1 MIRATR
7 RESKDLARMSLA
19 TIAKDF
25 ERLAKKARTVQQ
37 TRRLCIDAVLQ
48 ELESAKAALE
58 GIDNGCVGVRG
69 GPDTKTFITGD
80 PMEEDHAAF
89 PGCAEGVCG
98 SEAGDSARGASS
110 NRLES
115 VAGCEH
121 VLESLE
127 HAVASAVA
135 SDSMASDDKEIASMS
150 TKLGKVAP
158 KPFYDTASGGVSPV
172 FLHCL

>member
-1 MIRATR
+1 
-7 RESKDLARMSLA
+7 MSLA
-19 TIAKDF
+19 TVAKDF
-25 ERLAKKARTVQQ
+25 ERLAKKARTAQE

-58 GIDNGCVGVRG
+58 GIEHGCVGVRAV
-69 GPDTKTFITGD
+69 PDAMTFVTGD
-80 PMEEDHAAF
+80 PMEEDDAAA

-98 SEAGDSARGASS
+98 SEAGDSAEGASI
-110 NRLES
+110 NQPGS

-121 VLESLE
+121 VLESLQQ
-127 HAVASAVA
+127 AVASAVA

-158 KPFYDTASGGVSPV
+158 KSFCDTASGGVSNV
-172 FLHCL
+172 CLE